1 MWSIVKPAATAVKSF
16 LPGKVGDR
24 ARADVKTTT
33 RDFRANYHGPGAA
46 PLRVANSVFGP
57 PQSRLEAGLTLGL
70 SALPLAKPAA
80 AATRSTNMIGSNAL
94 ARLSAKVG
102 ARLTGRTAAK
112 TAARKAVP
120 AVASSAAKKAAIV
133 GAGAAGIAFFGDD
146 IGHGVGSLV
155 GNSVAGA
162 GEGLGDAV
170 SGAGE
175 GLGDALQDILDGLAD
190 GAKQLILPGLL
201 VAGGLVAFVLV
212 KNRPV
217 RRSS

>member
-24 ARADVKTTT
+24 ARADVKATT

-46 PLRVANSVFGP
+46 PLRVANSLVGP
-57 PQSRLEAGLTLGL
+57 PQSRLEAGLALGL

-80 AATRSTNMIGSNAL
+80 AATRGTTMIGSNAL
-94 ARLSAKVG
+94 ARFG

-112 TAARKAVP
+112 TATRKAVP

-175 GLGDALQDILDGLAD
+175 GLGDALRDALDGLAD
-190 GAKQLILPGLL
+190 GAKKLILPGLL

-212 KNRPV
+212 KNRVPA